1 MEAVQEAFQFYA
13 TTNKGCIPKDSL
25 PNAIRALGV
34 PITNKQAQELQEQK
48 EDADLEKFK
57 DLLIDILEK
66 RDLEK
71 EQQDIKQAFDSLKDA
86 KGVVQKRHF
95 RNLLKNTG
103 DKLTDEELQILD
115 NYPDELDYHQ
125 FMEIITPP
133 QPIDWYGDQDS

>member
-1 MEAVQEAFQFYA
+1 MVTEM
-13 TTNKGCIPKDSL
+13 
-25 PNAIRALGV
+25 
-34 PITNKQAQELQEQK
+34 QK
-48 EDADLEKFK
+48 EVDLATFK
-57 DLLIDILEK
+57 KSLVDILEK
-66 RDLEK
+66 RDIQK